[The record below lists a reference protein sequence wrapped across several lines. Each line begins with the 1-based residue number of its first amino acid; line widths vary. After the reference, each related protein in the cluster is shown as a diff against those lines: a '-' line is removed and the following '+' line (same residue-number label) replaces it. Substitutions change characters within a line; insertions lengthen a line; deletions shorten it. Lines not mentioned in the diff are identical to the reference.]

1 MKQISSLSNNL
12 VDFSRKS
19 KILEKNEEF
28 FHIEEWRN
36 KRNQKSLQIILNSYL
51 RLAVSYAKKYKSY
64 GLPLDDL
71 IHEGVLGIMHAL
83 EKFDVSKDFRLSTY
97 ASWWIRASIQDYI
110 LKNWSVVKTGSTA
123 SQKALFFNL
132 RKIKHQISEASSD
145 FMGQKEINKV
155 SEMLNV
161 KSFEV
166 QNMESRLSGGDV
178 HLNQKI
184 DSESENDLMSLLED
198 ERANPEESFEIFNDG
213 KIKKD
218 FIQKAILKLNER
230 ERKILNRFEIIC
242 KTKNFKNFFNQSLI
256 EEVVNIVEDP
266 NILIIDFS
274 KIYLDIPNEIIID
287 LALEDNIWHTMNIP
301 ALRTPSSAANSKKP
315 YTAAKTKIK
324 DEKKKFILRPITE
337 KQKFKFFSNK
347 VMFIFNCDT

>member
-1 MKQISSLSNNL
+1 MIQKIDISNNL
-12 VDFSRKS
+12 VEFSKKS
-19 KILEKNEEF
+19 KLLDKEEEF
-28 FHIEEWRN
+28 YHIENWRN
-36 KRNQKSLQIILNSYL
+36 KRESESLKIILNSYL

-64 GLPLDDL
+64 GLPIDDL

-132 RKIKHQISEASSD
+132 RKIKQQISSASSD

-161 KSFEV
+161 KNFEV

-178 HLNQKI
+178 FLNQKI
-184 DSESENDLMSLLED
+184 DNESENDLMSLLED
-198 ERANPEESFEIFNDG
+198 DRDNPEESFQNFNDN

-218 FIQKAILKLNER
+218 YIDKAILTLNDREKTIIKLRKLREKSITLDELGQMLKISKER
-230 ERKILNRFEIIC
+230 VRQIE
-242 KTKNFKNFFNQSLI
+242 TK
-256 EEVVNIVEDP
+256 
-266 NILIIDFS
+266 
-274 KIYLDIPNEIIID
+274 
-287 LALEDNIWHTMNIP
+287 ALEKLKLSILKI
-301 ALRTPSSAANSKKP
+301 SAQNK
-315 YTAAKTKIK
+315 
-324 DEKKKFILRPITE
+324 EFFI
-337 KQKFKFFSNK
+337 
-347 VMFIFNCDT
+347 

>member
-1 MKQISSLSNNL
+1 MQIRSSLSNNL

-28 FHIEEWRN
+28 YHIEQWRN
-36 KRNQKSLQIILNSYL
+36 KREQKSLQIILNSYL

-83 EKFDVSKDFRLSTY
+83 EKFDISKDFRLSTY

-132 RKIKHQISEASSD
+132 RKIKQQISSVSSE
-145 FMGQKEINKV
+145 FMGQSEIDQV
-155 SEMLNV
+155 SEILNV
-161 KSFEV
+161 KNFEV

-184 DSESENDLMSLLED
+184 DNESENDLMSLLQD
-198 ERANPEESFEIFNDG
+198 DSPNPEDVVENFNDG
-213 KIKKD
+213 KLKKE
-218 FIQKAILKLNER
+218 FIYKAISTLNER
-230 ERKILNRFEIIC
+230 EKIIIQQRKLKDKSITLDELGQMLKISKERVRQIETKALEKL
-242 KTKNFKNFFNQSLI
+242 KTAI
-256 EEVVNIVEDP
+256 
-266 NILIIDFS
+266 
-274 KIYLDIPNEIIID
+274 LDISQQNKEF
-287 LALEDNIWHTMNIP
+287 
-301 ALRTPSSAANSKKP
+301 
-315 YTAAKTKIK
+315 
-324 DEKKKFILRPITE
+324 FI
-337 KQKFKFFSNK
+337 
-347 VMFIFNCDT
+347 